1 MAKTKTKRTNKKLNA
16 SESMEDVMED
26 PMETMETGETSMMS
40 KSRNKWVLI
49 AGIIVILALAAYK
62 FQYLLIPARV
72 NGKPIFVW
80 EYLHDLNQFYGAD
93 VINSLTTQEL
103 VKQEIAKQHIT
114 VAPADI
120 QAEVDKAD
128 KQASASGGLKA
139 VLAAQR
145 ITENDFRDQISLQL
159 AVKQILKDKIAV
171 TDTEVE
177 DAYKKNKD
185 FFKTVPQAQA
195 MQTIKDQLQSQKF
208 QSAVQTWITELKKNA
223 KIQVLLPGVNVTP
236 TQ

>member
-1 MAKTKTKRTNKKLNA
+1 
-16 SESMEDVMED
+16 MED

-120 QAEVDKAD
+120 QTEVDKAD